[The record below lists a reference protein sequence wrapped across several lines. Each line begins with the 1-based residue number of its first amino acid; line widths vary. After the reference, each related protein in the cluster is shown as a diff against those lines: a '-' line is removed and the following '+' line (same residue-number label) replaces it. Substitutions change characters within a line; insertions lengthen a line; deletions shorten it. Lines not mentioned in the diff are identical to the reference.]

1 MAKLFAHSH
10 QGCNICKYKLMASL
24 NASNWCENPS
34 TEFVS
39 PQGYIHF
46 WFYSFVITKRIRTKN
61 PNLTQW
67 WVNIACL
74 VGFKLLWLNR
84 SLVFSS
90 KSPIYYHIAVSV
102 FTICAQG
109 MGAIIGNVESWKQ
122 MLKCQDDKSTFSRLT
137 PICES
142 QNVPFLIRQD
152 VLCIN
157 ILTIY
162 MFT

>member
-1 MAKLFAHSH
+1 M
-10 QGCNICKYKLMASL
+10 
-24 NASNWCENPS
+24 
-34 TEFVS
+34 
-39 PQGYIHF
+39 
-46 WFYSFVITKRIRTKN
+46 
-61 PNLTQW
+61 QW

-142 QNVPFLIRQD
+142 QNVPFFDKIRRFMYHY
-152 VLCIN
+152 
-157 ILTIY
+157 ILYISLLLQCFFAHNKVQILGPTRSIISWDKF
-162 MFT
+162 MKIKWSCHVIDHSQLFNNQ

>member
-1 MAKLFAHSH
+1 
-10 QGCNICKYKLMASL
+10 MASL

-39 PQGYIHF
+39 PQGYIQF

-142 QNVPFLIRQD
+142 QNVPFFDKIRRFMYQYID
-152 VLCIN
+152 YIYLCFYSSFCSQQSAN
-157 ILTIY
+157 TLAY
-162 MFT
+162 

>member
-61 PNLTQW
+61 PNLTQCNDELILLVW
-67 WVNIACL
+67 WV
-74 VGFKLLWLNR
+74 LNFCDWIDH
-84 SLVFSS
+84 LFLSS

-109 MGAIIGNVESWKQ
+109 MRAIIGNVESWKQ

-142 QNVPFLIRQD
+142 QNVPFLIR
-152 VLCIN
+152 
-157 ILTIY
+157 
-162 MFT
+162 